1 MIKNEIYNS
10 TELYKTIVEKVTDDW
25 KEVTYFGIAKYP
37 DKSDPNSIWFRWQS
51 DFGSSIWRIRRCIYD
66 TNTWVLNYSFPEWN
80 VWFDFKWTD
89 RASLSYDWWT
99 PVSKYIILE
108 NWDYII
114 TELWDH
120 LIIW

>member
-37 DKSDPNSIWFRWQS
+37 DKLNPNSIWFRWQS
-51 DFGSSIWRIRRCIYD
+51 DFDSPVWRIRRCIYD

-80 VWFDFKWTD
+80 VWFDFKWID

-114 TELWDH
+114 TELWDY
-120 LIIW
+120 LITW